1 MSSNATST
9 STTRGVRAEHSP
21 AKAFNTVLN
30 AAVGSAA
37 AKLEQKVDVWADK
50 LHGVA
55 GGGDSSGGLAAM
67 ADKGLDDLADGGG
80 AKKQAGAKGVKAGL
94 HGKNPFWA
102 AVRGAWQGGTP
113 VVRAAIIAALASTI
127 LLLLL
132 SPVLLVVFLL
142 SLLIIAAVHRTR
154 AAKT

>member
-1 MSSNATST
+1 MSSTATAT

-21 AKAFNTVLN
+21 ATAFTTVLN

-37 AKLEQKVDVWADK
+37 AKLEQKVDVWADR
-50 LHGVA
+50 LNGVA
-55 GGGDSSGGLAAM
+55 AGGDSSGGPAAL
-67 ADKGLDDLADGGG
+67 ADKGLDDLAEGGS
-80 AKKQAGAKGVKAGL
+80 AKKQAVAKGVKAGL

-102 AVRGAWQGGTP
+102 AIKGAWQGGTP
-113 VVRAAIIAALASTI
+113 AVRAAIIAAFASTI

-154 AAKT
+154 APKA

>member
-1 MSSNATST
+1 MSSTATST
-9 STTRGVRAEHSP
+9 STTRGVRAEHGP
-21 AKAFNTVLN
+21 ANAFTTVLN

-37 AKLEQKVDVWADK
+37 ARLEQKVDVWADR
-50 LHGVA
+50 LNGVA
-55 GGGDSSGGLAAM
+55 GGGDSSGGLAAL
-67 ADKGLDDLADGGG
+67 ADNGLDDLAEGGG
-80 AKKQAGAKGVKAGL
+80 AKKQAAAKGVKAGL

-102 AVRGAWQGGTP
+102 AVKGAWQGGTP

-142 SLLIIAAVHRTR
+142 SLLIIAAVHRAR
-154 AAKT
+154 AAKS

>member
-1 MSSNATST
+1 MSSTATST

-21 AKAFNTVLN
+21 ANAFTTVLN

-37 AKLEQKVDVWADK
+37 AKLEHKVDVWADR
-50 LHGVA
+50 LNGVA
-55 GGGDSSGGLAAM
+55 GGGDSSGGPSALA
-67 ADKGLDDLADGGG
+67 DNGLDDLAEGGG
-80 AKKQAGAKGVKAGL
+80 AKKRAAAKGVKAGL

-102 AVRGAWQGGTP
+102 AVKGAWQGTP

-127 LLLLL
+127 LLFLL

-142 SLLIIAAVHRTR
+142 SLLIIAAIHRAR